1 MDSKK
6 VSFGFNKLSK
16 KPNIISAKAPIEE
29 KKVELIDCL
38 EGQSIKIKDAAEEEA
53 FKPLVIPI
61 KDNKK
66 NLLDRIRDARLKQ
79 TVLKEEQ
86 EDTRPDS
93 ELTPEELAARELIKE
108 AKKRLE
114 NGTTTDGNK
123 ISVLPLKSE
132 NLILEGEKEPTLE
145 DYESIPVADF
155 GLAILRGMG
164 WKDGMPIGK
173 NVSKTALVSVPE
185 LRPKGLGLGATK
197 IIQSEKPKQNATD
210 KAGKELTLVKGS
222 YAKIIAGGEKGN
234 YCVIQGFDEDAGRV
248 IVKVHPK
255 GNILNI
261 NEFMLVPVDKEEF
274 LRGSKVLNNVKYE
287 EYKEKSDKKLQKH
300 KENSDIVGMKLP
312 SGHQDKHNPIK
323 SIKKYNSDD
332 DPKKETI
339 SKINNKI
346 KHERRSRSRSRSP
359 KIKNKDEHSGSSD
372 SEHYRKQ
379 KKSHKKSKSKSRN
392 RSSSRD
398 RYRKH
403 KKQKSKSRRDSDSSD
418 SDSDYRS
425 SKKHHKYRSRN
436 KSSSDEDSKSHRR
449 K

>member
-6 VSFGFNKLSK
+6 ISFGFNKLSK

-132 NLILEGEKEPTLE
+132 NLILEG
-145 DYESIPVADF
+145 V
-155 GLAILRGMG
+155 
-164 WKDGMPIGK
+164 WVGK
-173 NVSKTALVSVPE
+173 MVCL
-185 LRPKGLGLGATK
+185 L
-197 IIQSEKPKQNATD
+197 SEKPKQNATD

-312 SGHQDKHNPIK
+312 SSHQDKHNPIK

-436 KSSSDEDSKSHRR
+436 KSSSDEDSRSHRR